1 MEINSKTVQIKVQ
14 NPITTSYIEDKLK
27 EMGIEPLRW
36 AIVKAD
42 NNTLTISIAEI
53 IS

>member
-1 MEINSKTVQIKVQ
+1 MEINSKTVQIKAQ
-14 NPITTSYIEDKLK
+14 HPISTSYIEETLK
-27 EMGIEPLRW
+27 NMGIEPLRW

-42 NNTLTISIAEI
+42 NDFLTISIAEI